1 MEHIISNGRH
11 MLSGVGHAT
20 IETVWKEKV
29 DADLFRIDGVTYAAY
44 EDPSDGYR
52 SYGGLRL

>member
-20 IETVWKEKV
+20 IEVGWNEKV
-29 DADLFRIDGVTYAAY
+29 DADLNSPVEVELAIKK
-44 EDPSDGYR
+44 
-52 SYGGLRL
+52 